1 MVVRLKMPVGQK
13 FSQNLGCSSSD
24 ISSTRKQTFVP
35 FRTILTPENVAVSE
49 TFSRK
54 LFISDC
60 RAFSSF

>member
-13 FSQNLGCSSSD
+13 FSQNLVCSSSD

-49 TFSRK
+49 TFSRT
-54 LFISDC
+54 FH
-60 RAFSSF
+60 F